1 MGLARRRLT
10 HLPGVVVL
18 DQSVQ
23 RHHPVDLQ
31 QNRGRAEL
39 LLAGAPAQVAGG
51 RAAPF
56 LLAVN
61 LHTRDEV
68 VI

>member
-1 MGLARRRLT
+1 MGLARHRLT

-18 DQSVQ
+18 DQSIQ

-31 QNRGRAEL
+31 QNWGRAEL
-39 LLAGAPAQVAGG
+39 LLARAPAQVTGG
-51 RAAPF
+51 WAAP
-56 LLAVN
+56 LLLTVD

-68 VI
+68 VV